1 MKKVT
6 MYEAFDGKTFPSEE
20 ACKQYEMVNKR
31 EQPFRVQIEF
41 NGFIEVDVMATDR
54 EDAIKKAKTADWY
67 AEDIDWDFSEFYV
80 ERIEEF

>member
-6 MYEAFDGKTFPSEE
+6 MYEAFDGKTFATEE

-54 EDAIKKAKTADWY
+54 NDAIKKAKTENWHV
-67 AEDIDWDFSEFYV
+67 EDIDWDYSEFYV
-80 ERIEEF
+80 DRIEEF